1 MDSMDLLV
9 TIPNNPLLA
18 NLPAIGN
25 NGVLLNVM
33 STITTVTPE
42 TTTTNNFDI
51 DQIIVQMPLSTI
63 AGNVYVDVFQD
74 QQFTP
79 AQDISLG
86 NVTVCLNGITFNG
99 STVGATGDLV
109 MPCTT
114 TDAIGNYSFV

>member
-9 TIPNNPLLA
+9 TVPNNPLLA

-51 DQIIVQMPLSTI
+51 DQIIVQLPL
-63 AGNVYVDVFQD
+63 
-74 QQFTP
+74 
-79 AQDISLG
+79 
-86 NVTVCLNGITFNG
+86 
-99 STVGATGDLV
+99 
-109 MPCTT
+109 
-114 TDAIGNYSFV
+114 